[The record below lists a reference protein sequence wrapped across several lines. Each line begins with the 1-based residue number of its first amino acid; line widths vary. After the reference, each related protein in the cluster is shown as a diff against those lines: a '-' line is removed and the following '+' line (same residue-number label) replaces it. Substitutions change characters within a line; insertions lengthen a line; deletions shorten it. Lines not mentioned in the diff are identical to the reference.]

1 MLNNPPKKH
10 GEEDDNKNVVLQKN
24 INMDN
29 NLENVLSSKDSNYE
43 INNEKKENNY
53 GINIK
58 SDFINQKKDEITNIN
73 KQNNNYNIN
82 NNVYD
87 CMKAE
92 FIPQEYNFKFFNFS
106 KYDK

>member
-1 MLNNPPKKH
+1 
-10 GEEDDNKNVVLQKN
+10 
-24 INMDN
+24 MDN
-29 NLENVLSSKDSNYE
+29 NLENVLSSQDINYE
-43 INNEKKENNY
+43 INNEKKDNNY
-53 GINIK
+53 
-58 SDFINQKKDEITNIN
+58 NQKKDENTNIN